1 MHIPMVQMLLL
12 FICINI
18 NKNLNVTLCV
28 IFYHYQSFISKKK
41 TAADSVSWSPI
52 SSRRPLTKFSL
63 SVVQRQLNWRKR
75 FWSSGSLST
84 SMFDNSNSP
93 IGWKLFGKNVF
104 RSHSNALK
112 KIIFEI
118 ALMSD
123 IYSLIFV
130 IIAI

>member
-1 MHIPMVQMLLL
+1 MHIPMVQTMLLL
-12 FICINI
+12 YFYTKMDINM
-18 NKNLNVTLCV
+18 KMKLFMT
-28 IFYHYQSFISKKK
+28 FYNYQSFISKKK

-75 FWSSGSLST
+75 FWSRGSLST
-84 SMFDNSNSP
+84 SMFANSNQP
-93 IGWKLFGKNVF
+93 IFWKLFGKNVF

-123 IYSLIFV
+123 TLIYTH
-130 IIAI
+130 